1 MIDPSIFS
9 ARRAKLAK
17 AVDQPIVLTA
27 HRALQAKSDMAHA
40 FVQEPTFLYYTG
52 INEPDWKLIFD
63 GENWHLEQPSVS
75 DSKELFDGSLSAE
88 AAQATSG
95 VSLIMLSDEAKGLLD
110 KAADRFKEVA
120 TLGLDP
126 MQKHYEFSVNPAQAA
141 LTKILRQHFSE
152 VTDCRDVVRRQRAIK
167 SEAELVSQRQAI
179 DLTVRTFQEV
189 KNRLQEFSY
198 EYEIEAVYNAAF
210 RATGAGG
217 HAYDPIVAS
226 GPRACT
232 LHYHANQAALPTNG
246 LVLIDIGAQ
255 VNGYAADITRTYA
268 IGEPSEREKQ
278 IHQAVE
284 EAHIA
289 IIALIKPG
297 LSFKKYQQLVDS
309 IMKAALLQVG
319 LSASLDD
326 DAAYRKY
333 FPHAIGHGLG
343 IDVHE
348 SLGGHKEFQVGM
360 VLTVEPGMYIPEEG
374 IGVRIEDVILVTEA
388 GTENLSADLATAL

>member
-1 MIDPSIFS
+1 MIDSSVFS
-9 ARRAKLAK
+9 KRRDTFAKT
-17 AVDQPIVLTA
+17 VNHPIVLTA
-27 HRALQAKSDMAHA
+27 HRAVQAKSDMAHA
-40 FVQEPTFLYYTG
+40 FVQEPTFLYFTG

-63 GENWHLEQPSVS
+63 GKTWHLEQPSVS
-75 DSKELFDGSLSAE
+75 DSKELFDGSLSAQ

-95 VSLIMLSDEAKGLLD
+95 VRSVVSGTEAKDMLERMV
-110 KAADRFKEVA
+110 ARFKKVA
-120 TLGLDP
+120 TLGPDP
-126 MQKHYEFSVNPAQAA
+126 MKKYYDFSINPAQAA
-141 LTKILRQHFSE
+141 LTKTLRRSFSE
-152 VTDCRDVVRRQRAIK
+152 VTDCRDAVRRQRAIK
-167 SEAELVSQRQAI
+167 SDAELAPQRQAI
-179 DLTVRTFQEV
+179 DLTVQTFQEV

-232 LHYHANQAALPTNG
+232 LHYHANQAALPANG

-255 VNGYAADITRTYA
+255 VEGYAADITRTYA

-284 EAHIA
+284 GAHVA
-289 IIALIKPG
+289 IIAAIAPG
-297 LSFKKYQQLVDS
+297 VTFKKYQQIVDS
-309 IMKAALLQVG
+309 VMKAALQQVG
-319 LSASLDD
+319 LLDSLDD
-326 DAAYRKY
+326 EDAYRKY

-348 SLGGHKEFQVGM
+348 SLGGYKEFQPGM
-360 VLTVEPGMYIPEEG
+360 VLTVEPGIYIPEEG

-388 GTENLSADLATAL
+388 GTENLSADLSTSL

>member
-1 MIDPSIFS
+1 MIDPSVFV
-9 ARRAKLAK
+9 ARRAQLAK
-17 AVDQPIVLTA
+17 AVNQPIVLTA

-63 GENWHLEQPSVS
+63 GEMWHLEQPSVS

-95 VSLIMLSDEAKGLLD
+95 VSSIVLGDEAKGLLT
-110 KAADRFKEVA
+110 KATDSFKKVA
-120 TLGLDP
+120 TLGPDP
-126 MQKHYEFSVNPAQAA
+126 MKKYYEFSVNPAQAA
-141 LTKILRQHFSE
+141 LMKMLRKYFSE
-152 VTDCRDVVRRQRAIK
+152 LTDCRDVVRRQRAIK
-167 SEAELVSQRQAI
+167 ERVELASQRQAI
-179 DLTVRTFQEV
+179 DLTVQTFQAV

-232 LHYHANQAALPTNG
+232 LHYTANQAALPANG
-246 LVLIDIGAQ
+246 IVLIDIGAQ
-255 VNGYAADITRTYA
+255 VDGYTADITRTYA

-284 EAHIA
+284 EAHAA
-289 IIALIKPG
+289 IIECIKPG
-297 LSFKKYQQLVDS
+297 VSFKKYQQLVDS
-309 IMKAALLQVG
+309 IMKAALQQVG
-319 LSASLDD
+319 LLASLDD

-348 SLGGHKEFQVGM
+348 SLGGHTEFQAGM
-360 VLTVEPGMYIPEEG
+360 VLTVEPGIYILEEG
-374 IGVRIEDVILVTEA
+374 IGVRIEDVILVTETGA
-388 GTENLSADLATAL
+388 ENLSADLST